1 MKLITILTY
10 YSRKVPSLPVIHLPR
25 VDPYY
30 FVSFNPNFPSIDLF
44 SLCIYGEVWRHV
56 TMVAKFLDLYF
67 SFLSWQ
73 RRPFVSSND
82 RRKLI

>member
-30 FVSFNPNFPSIDLF
+30 FVSLNSNFPSIDLLACVF
-44 SLCIYGEVWRHV
+44 MGKCDV
-56 TMVAKFLDLYF
+56 TLL
-67 SFLSWQ
+67 W
-73 RRPFVSSND
+73 
-82 RRKLI
+82 

>member
-30 FVSFNPNFPSIDLF
+30 FVSFNSNFPSIDLF
-44 SLCIYGEVWRHV
+44 SLCIYGKCDV
-56 TMVAKFLDLYF
+56 TLL
-67 SFLSWQ
+67 W
-73 RRPFVSSND
+73 
-82 RRKLI
+82 